1 MKTESTVV
9 YLKDYQPHP
18 YKIKHSVIEF
28 DLGLEDTKVRTLHTV
43 ERQSSDRLPLTL
55 DCEQLDIVAL
65 RINGRDIASQY
76 WSQTEQTVTI
86 NEVPDLFELEIINHV
101 NPTENTQLSG
111 LYRSGDM
118 LCTQCEAEGFRR
130 ITPSIDRPDN
140 LATYRVTLRGDPK
153 LFPVLLSNGNQ
164 VAAASVDREHSV
176 VWDDPY
182 PKPTYLFAIVAG
194 SLSELRDTFTT
205 MNGRI
210 VDLRFYARDRD
221 IEKCE
226 YAMGALKRAMKWDE
240 DSYGREYDLDRFNV
254 VAVSDFNMGAM
265 ENKSLN
271 IFNTKY
277 VLADESTATDV
288 DFMNVERVIG
298 HEYFHNWSGNRV
310 TCRDW
315 FQLSLKEGFTVFRDQ
330 EFSADMGSRGVQRI
344 NDVNVL
350 RNHQFPEDAGPL
362 AHPVRPDSYSEIN
375 NFYTVTVYEK
385 GAEVVRMLHT
395 IAGEDVFRRGT
406 DLYFD
411 RHDGNAVTTDHFV
424 AAIEDASGIE
434 LGQFKRWYD
443 QAGTPE
449 VEVTLEYDADGQI
462 LSLHFEQRCA
472 DTPRQP
478 NKKPF
483 VIPIS
488 ISLLTKKG
496 EFLPFANEK
505 DSLIISLTDWRQTF
519 SFEKVPESPIPSLLR
534 GFTSPVKI
542 SAKLSEADQAVI
554 FRHERDPFARWE
566 AGQQL
571 FQNCILENVNR
582 LNSGKGCRY
591 NRLLVELFGE
601 VLRSPSEDLA
611 FIAKLLTL
619 PGEPWLS
626 ELSQPINPIAITEAR
641 LGLQQKIA
649 AEHYDLLQEKYSTL
663 QSKNS
668 GSFSQ
673 EQIALRSLRDTCL
686 DYLASLDTEATY
698 QIAKEQI
705 KNSLNMTDRISA
717 LSAIANSHHPERWS
731 QLESFYQDWK
741 HEDLVVD
748 KWFRMQAVARQ
759 RDVLDIVEK
768 LCVHPAFEY
777 KNPNKVYALI
787 LGYSQGNPSG
797 FHRIDGAGYRFLSR
811 WISKLDQ
818 INPQVSARLAA
829 AFNGWRKMIPAL
841 GEKMRAELESIQAAD
856 TLSADVKEIVNR
868 ALTDVKS
875 APD

>member
-1 MKTESTVV
+1 MKTESTLI

-18 YKIKHSVIEF
+18 YRIKHSIIEF
-28 DLGLEDTKVRTLHTV
+28 DLGLENTRVKSLHTV
-43 ERQSSDRLPLTL
+43 ERQTSGNSPLIL
-55 DCEQLDIVAL
+55 DCENLEIETIRIDDEDI
-65 RINGRDIASQY
+65 NSEN
-76 WSQTEQTVTI
+76 WSQTEEKLTI
-86 NEVPDLFELEIINHV
+86 NDVPDHFELEITNHI
-101 NPTENTQLSG
+101 NPTQNTQLSG

-140 LATYRVTLRGDPK
+140 LATYRIILRGNRK
-153 LFPVLLSNGNQ
+153 QFPVLLSNGNHI
-164 VAAASVDREHSV
+164 SESSTGREHVV
-176 VWDDPY
+176 VWDDPF

-205 MNGRI
+205 MGGRI

-226 YAMGALKRAMKWDE
+226 YAMNALKRAMKWDE
-240 DSYGREYDLDRFNV
+240 EIYGREYDLDRFNV

-277 VLADESTATDV
+277 VLADKDTATDV
-288 DFMNVERVIG
+288 DFMNIERVIG

-395 IAGEDVFRRGT
+395 IVGKDVFRQGT

-411 RHDGNAVTTDHFV
+411 RHDGSAVTTDDFV
-424 AAIEDASGIE
+424 AAIEDASRIN
-434 LGQFKRWYD
+434 LDQFKRWYD
-443 QAGTPE
+443 QAGTP
-449 VEVTLEYDADGQI
+449 VVKVSAEYDAASQS
-462 LSLHFEQRCA
+462 LQLHFEQSCA
-472 DTPRQP
+472 ETPGQS

-488 ISLLTKKG
+488 TSLLTQDG
-496 EFLPFANEK
+496 ELMSLQDGR
-505 DSLIISLTDWRQTF
+505 DSCTISLTERRQTYC
-519 SFEKVPESPIPSLLR
+519 FEKVTEPPIPSLLR

-542 SAKLSEADQAVI
+542 VTELSEMDKAVI
-554 FRHERDPFARWE
+554 FKYEKDPFARWE

-571 FQNCILENVNR
+571 FQDCIVGNINR
-582 LNSGKGCRY
+582 LGAGKACRY
-591 NRLLVELFGE
+591 NRVLIDLFGE
-601 VLRSPSEDLA
+601 ILGSPSQDLA
-611 FIAKLLTL
+611 FIAKLLAL

-626 ELSQPINPIAITEAR
+626 ELSQPINPELISAAR

-649 AEHYDLLQEKYSTL
+649 SEHYDLLQEVYTSMQL
-663 QSKNS
+663 KNS
-668 GSFSQ
+668 GSLSQ
-673 EQIALRSLRDTCL
+673 EQIAIRSLRDRCL
-686 DYLASLDTEATY
+686 EYLASLDTEPTY
-698 QIAKEQI
+698 QIAKEQLN
-705 KNSLNMTDRISA
+705 NSTNMTDRISA
-717 LSAIANSHHPERWS
+717 LSAISNSSHPERDL
-731 QLESFYQDWK
+731 QLEAFYQEWK
-741 HEDLVVD
+741 LEDLVVD
-748 KWFRMQAVARQ
+748 KWFRAQAVAQ
-759 RDVLDIVEK
+759 QKAVLGTIEK
-768 LCVHPAFEY
+768 LCTHPAFEY
-777 KNPNKVYALI
+777 RNPNKVYALI
-787 LGYSQGNPSG
+787 LGFSQGNPSG
-797 FHRIDGAGYRFLSR
+797 FHRSDGGGYRFLTS
-811 WISKLDQ
+811 WILKLDP
-818 INPQVSARLAA
+818 INSQVSARLAA
-829 AFNGWRKMIPAL
+829 SFNGWRKMIPAL
-841 GEKMRAELESIQAAD
+841 GDIMRKELESIAAVE
-856 TLSADVKEIVNR
+856 TLSSDVREIVSRALADVDS
-868 ALTDVKS
+868 TPS
-875 APD
+875 

>member
-1 MKTESTVV
+1 MKTDSTVV

-28 DLGLEDTKVRTLHTV
+28 DLGLEHTTVKTCHTV
-43 ERQSSDRLPLTL
+43 ERQSSDKLPLTL
-55 DCEQLDIVAL
+55 DSEQLEIAAI
-65 RINGRDIASQY
+65 RINGRDIASQC
-76 WSQTEQTVTI
+76 WSQTEQTLTI
-86 NEVPDLFELEIINHV
+86 NEVPGLFELEIVNHV
-101 NPTENTQLSG
+101 NPSENTQLSG

-164 VAAASVDREHSV
+164 ISATSVDGEHTV

-205 MNGRI
+205 MKGRI

-226 YAMGALKRAMKWDE
+226 YAMDALKRAMKWDE
-240 DSYGREYDLDRFNV
+240 DTYGREYDLDRFNV

-277 VLADESTATDV
+277 VLADECTATDV

-395 IAGEDVFRRGT
+395 IAGEDVFRKGT

-411 RHDGNAVTTDHFV
+411 RHDGNAVTTDDFV
-424 AAIEDASGIE
+424 AAIEDASGLE
-434 LGQFKRWYD
+434 LDQFKRWYD
-443 QAGTPE
+443 QAGTPK
-449 VEVTLEYDADGQI
+449 VDVSLEYDADGQI
-462 LSLHFEQRCA
+462 LYLHFEQSC
-472 DTPRQP
+472 DQTPRQP
-478 NKKPF
+478 DKEPF

-488 ISLLTKKG
+488 ISLLTRKG
-496 EFLPFANEK
+496 EFLSLANGR
-505 DSLIISLTDWRQTF
+505 DSTLISLTDWRQTF
-519 SFEKVPESPIPSLLR
+519 SFEKVPEPPIPSLLR

-542 SAKLSEADQAVI
+542 TTKLSETDQAVI

-571 FQNCILENVNR
+571 FQNCILENIHR
-582 LNSGKGCRY
+582 LNSGKACRY
-591 NRLLVELFGE
+591 SADLIELFGT
-601 VLRSPSEDLA
+601 VLRSSSGDLA

-626 ELSQPINPIAITEAR
+626 ELSRPTNPEVIAKAR
-641 LGLQQKIA
+641 LELQQKIA
-649 AEHYDLLQEKYSTL
+649 AQHYDLLLEKYAFL
-663 QSKNS
+663 QSKNT

-686 DYLASLDTEATY
+686 DYFSSLDTESSY
-698 QIAKEQI
+698 QIANEQL
-705 KNSLNMTDRISA
+705 KHSLNMTDRISA
-717 LSAIANSHHPERWS
+717 LSAVANSNHPDRWS
-731 QLESFYQDWK
+731 KLESFYQDWK

-748 KWFRMQAVARQ
+748 KWFRIQAVARQ
-759 RDVLDIVEK
+759 EDVLNTVEK
-768 LCVHPAFEY
+768 LCTHPAFDCR
-777 KNPNKVYALI
+777 NPNKVYALI
-787 LGYSQGNPSG
+787 LGYSQGNPAG
-797 FHRIDGAGYRFLSR
+797 FHRIDGGGYRFLSR
-811 WISKLDQ
+811 WISNLDQ

-841 GEKMRAELESIQAAD
+841 GEKMRKELESIQAAGN
-856 TLSADVKEIVNR
+856 LSADVKEIVDR
-868 ALTDVKS
+868 ALDES
-875 APD
+875 N